1 MARGRSIFREYG
13 EAILIALIFL
23 RFANAF
29 VVQTFYIPSGSM
41 EDTLLVGDRLF
52 VNRFIYG
59 PAATDLERKL
69 LPLRPVERG
78 DIVVFRSP
86 EDPQLDLVK
95 RCVAVGG
102 DTIQMVDQKVTIDGQ
117 PVDDSSYAVHR
128 EPPELAALPPAL
140 AHAQRVR
147 RDNFGP
153 FKVQPGQYFCLG
165 DNRENSN
172 DSRFWGT
179 LPASMVKGRAFMV
192 YWSYGGETPNG
203 HWEGYAHKL
212 EQIGHTLA
220 GFFTKTR
227 WGRTFHIVR

>member
-1 MARGRSIFREYG
+1 MAEKRSLFREYG
-13 EAILIALIFL
+13 EALLIAAIFL

-41 EDTLLVGDRLF
+41 EDTLLIGDRLF

-59 PAATDLERKL
+59 EAPTELERKL

-86 EDPQLDLVK
+86 EEPRLDLVK

-102 DTIQMVDQKVTIDGQ
+102 DVVSMADKELFLNGQ
-117 PVDDSSYAVHR
+117 PVDDSSYAIHR
-128 EPPELAALPPAL
+128 EPPGYVDLPGYRE
-140 AHAQRVR
+140 QIRI

-153 FKVQPGQYFCLG
+153 RKVPPGHYFFLG
-165 DNRENSN
+165 DNRDNSN

-179 LPASMVKGRAFMV
+179 APAAMIKGRAFMV
-192 YWSYGGETPNG
+192 YWSYGGQTPDG
-203 HWEGYAHKL
+203 QWRGWGDEL
-212 EQIGHTLA
+212 RQIGRTA
-220 GFFTKTR
+220 MGFFTKTR
-227 WGRTFHIVR
+227 WRRTFRIVR